1 MVTRQ
6 LNAAQPA
13 AATWSVSGSIHS
25 SASSRPC
32 QAPGGY
38 CWHGEAGQAP
48 ACGLFHPAAQVVVSH
63 PGVVS
68 DQPGQIHRVINAGVV
83 ELECQLII
91 LPDALPDFLQ
101 ILDLHT
107 VKRFFHAMVKE
118 HLFVALFAQRLDF
131 FEDLLDSHK
140 GRGSQIMRERKSQ
153 TALPMK
159 AGNLECARPFWPT
172 ISAFP
177 KFSPR

>member
-1 MVTRQ
+1 M
-6 LNAAQPA
+6 
-13 AATWSVSGSIHS
+13 
-25 SASSRPC
+25 
-32 QAPGGY
+32 
-38 CWHGEAGQAP
+38 
-48 ACGLFHPAAQVVVSH
+48 SH

-140 GRGSQIMRERKSQ
+140 GRGSQIMREKIPNC
-153 TALPMK
+153 TADESWQFGM
-159 AGNLECARPFWPT
+159 R
-172 ISAFP
+172 SAFLAYDFRFP
-177 KFSPR
+177 QVFAPMIDAWRSACTIPPPGGKAASVFLKILL